1 MSRADYGARLSSI
14 KNPSNPYRMKDKP
27 NIVVIGTGG
36 TIAGRG
42 ASAVDTS
49 SYACSVLAIDE
60 ILSAIPG
67 VSSLANLSAEQLLQ
81 AGSENFNEQHLLMIG
96 KRVSEVLKNDTVDGV
111 ILTHGTDT
119 IEETAYFLHLT
130 LKSVKPVVVVGSM
143 RPPSAMSSDASLNL
157 YDAIAVAIHPSSHGK
172 GTLVVANEEIH
183 TARDV
188 TKTNSFKL
196 EALSS
201 PYGALGYVTQGKP
214 RYYRMPSRDHTVS
227 TPWSIDDIE
236 VLPKVDVVYAYGA
249 LESNLVQAIAADA
262 SGLVFAGTGNG
273 NIAEHMIDPLREAT
287 RQGLHVVRASRT
299 GSGVVI
305 RNGAQPD
312 DDYDWIVVDDQPPQK
327 ARILLMLAML
337 NNPDDRRALQADF
350 YRF

>member
-1 MSRADYGARLSSI
+1 
-14 KNPSNPYRMKDKP
+14 MKDKP

-42 ASAVDTS
+42 ESAADTS
-49 SYACSVLAIDE
+49 AYDCSVVGIDE
-60 ILSAIPG
+60 ILSAVPEA
-67 VSSLANLSAEQLLQ
+67 SSLANLSAEQLLQ
-81 AGSENFNEQHLLMIG
+81 TGSENFNEQHLLMIG
-96 KRVSEVLKNDTVDGV
+96 KRISEVLRNDMIDGV
-111 ILTHGTDT
+111 VLTHGTDT

-143 RPPSAMSSDASLNL
+143 RPPSSMSSDASLNL
-157 YDAIAVAIHPSSHGK
+157 YDAIAVAIHPSSRAK

-196 EALSS
+196 EAFHS
-201 PYGALGYVTQGKP
+201 PYGALGYVTEGKP
-214 RYYRMPSRDHTVS
+214 RYYRTPSRDHTVS
-227 TPWSIDDIE
+227 TPWSIDDIKA
-236 VLPKVDVVYAYGA
+236 LPKVDVVYAYGA
-249 LESNLVQAIAADA
+249 LDSALVRAIATDA
-262 SGLVFAGTGNG
+262 GGLVFAGTGNG
-273 NIAEHMIDPLREAT
+273 NIAEQMVEPLREAT
-287 RQGLHVVRASRT
+287 RGGLHVVRASRT

-312 DDYDWIVVDDQPPQK
+312 DEYDWIVVDDQPPQK

-337 NNPDDRRALQADF
+337 SQPNERRALQEAF

>member
-1 MSRADYGARLSSI
+1 
-14 KNPSNPYRMKDKP
+14 MKDKP
-27 NIVVIGTGG
+27 NIAVIGTGG

-42 ASAVDTS
+42 ANAVDTS
-49 SYACSVLAIDE
+49 AYTCSVLGVDE
-60 ILSAIPG
+60 ILSAVPEA
-67 VSSLANLSAEQLLQ
+67 SSLANLSAEQLLQ
-81 AGSENFNEQHLLMIG
+81 TGSENFSEQHLLMIG
-96 KRVSEVLKNDTVDGV
+96 KRVSEVLKDDTVHGV
-111 ILTHGTDT
+111 VLTHGTDT

-130 LKSVKPVVVVGSM
+130 LKSAKPVVVVGSM

-157 YDAIAVAIHPSSHGK
+157 YDAIAVAVHPTSHGK
-172 GTLVVANEEIH
+172 GTLVVSNEEIH

-196 EALSS
+196 EAFRS
-201 PYGALGYVTQGKP
+201 PYGALGYVAQGKP
-214 RYYRMPSRDHTVS
+214 RYYRTPSRDHTVS
-227 TPWSIDDIE
+227 TPWSIDDIGT
-236 VLPKVDVVYAYGA
+236 LPKVDVVYAYGA
-249 LESNLVQAIAADA
+249 LESERVRAIAADT

-273 NIAEHMIDPLREAT
+273 NIAAHMVEPLREAA
-287 RQGLHVVRASRT
+287 RRGVHVVRASRT

-312 DDYDWIVVDDQPPQK
+312 DDYDWLVVDDQPPQK

-337 NNPDDRRALQADF
+337 DNPDDRRALQAAF

>member
-1 MSRADYGARLSSI
+1 
-14 KNPSNPYRMKDKP
+14 MKDKP

-42 ASAVDTS
+42 ANATDTS
-49 SYACSVLAIDE
+49 AYNCSVLAIDE
-60 ILSAIPG
+60 ILSAIPEA
-67 VSSLANLSAEQLLQ
+67 SSLANLSAEQLLQ
-81 AGSENFNEQHLLMIG
+81 TGSENFNEQHLLMIG
-96 KRVSEVLKNDTVDGV
+96 KRVSEVLKDDAVDGV

-143 RPPSAMSSDASLNL
+143 RPLSAMSSDASLNL
-157 YDAIAVAIHPSSHGK
+157 YNAIAVAIHPSSRGK

-188 TKTNSFKL
+188 IKSNSFKL
-196 EALSS
+196 EAFRS
-201 PYGALGYVTQGKP
+201 PYGALGYVTQGMP
-214 RYYRMPSRDHTVS
+214 RYYRTPSRDHTVF
-227 TPWSIDDIE
+227 TPWSIDEIE
-236 VLPKVDVVYAYGA
+236 LLPKVDVVYAYGA
-249 LESNLVQAIAADA
+249 LESELVRVITADA
-262 SGLVFAGTGNG
+262 NGLVFAGTGNG
-273 NIAEHMIDPLREAT
+273 NIADHMVEPLRQAT
-287 RQGLHVVRASRT
+287 RRGLHVVRASRT

-305 RNGAQPD
+305 RNGSQPD

-337 NNPDDRRALQADF
+337 NHPDSRSELQTAF